1 MENVKIIT
9 FDLYGTFVDW
19 NSSIGNFLDL
29 IGKDLKEDFFKEEF
43 KIIKNIKD
51 FIPYSSIL
59 KETIKNVLYFNLRN
73 LISLKSAM
81 ENNGTFLPAI
91 LIHSFITRGMCI

>member
-29 IGKDLKEDFFKEEF
+29 IGKDLKEDFF
-43 KIIKNIKD
+43 
-51 FIPYSSIL
+51 
-59 KETIKNVLYFNLRN
+59 
-73 LISLKSAM
+73 
-81 ENNGTFLPAI
+81 
-91 LIHSFITRGMCI
+91 